1 MLGITKHAHLHLWTR
16 DVGQLNRATE
26 TLVLLWI
33 IILQTNLKFNSLGE
47 LPILLLGIP
56 NNLGDCILENLGLQ
70 LTAIISVHRN
80 YLTTIIY
87 LDGNT
92 TLAFQLSLP
101 IGRIVEGKNCRIIN
115 HNKQT
120 KLIYLMCRDNRP
132 NLSHI
137 HFHYVNE
144 LTAEPNSERIRL
156 DGLQMGSNPT
166 QPIACCSP
174 TLPKNLNQ
182 APTPTCSAIT
192 TPTRKI

>member
-1 MLGITKHAHLHLWTR
+1 MHTFIFGRGMWDR
-16 DVGQLNRATE
+16 VTE

-80 YLTTIIY
+80 YLTKIIY

-120 KLIYLMCRDNRP
+120 NGV
-132 NLSHI
+132 
-137 HFHYVNE
+137 F
-144 LTAEPNSERIRL
+144 
-156 DGLQMGSNPT
+156 GLWNHPVLHEVMHHEFIP
-166 QPIACCSP
+166 
-174 TLPKNLNQ
+174 
-182 APTPTCSAIT
+182 
-192 TPTRKI
+192 